1 MAQEPSVT
9 NPAAGVRRLWL
20 AVLGPVLVALAGC
33 QLQFAQDS
41 DWETRLYVVTAG
53 AGQFAATA
61 EPGVYTLTTRHVSDR
76 VAWFADLPLRQSGNM
91 TFAAFMAEIW
101 PAYFTL
107 YQPTASVGVRSA
119 DGIWSIL
126 PAQAQRATHDAAAG
140 TLTWTL
146 RLEGIP
152 DFGVQTGVLVYLDD
166 EGARGKGLA
175 GYVDSY
181 VFSHAAAQAR
191 FEPLADSGDHVL
203 TLAHPLPSLLMT
215 TVAPKYASTLV
226 TVDDFVHC
234 VWPAGFAMG
243 SPNAAVSMEGP
254 DGRMVTHTVTLSE
267 PRWDAASDTL
277 RFRARSLAGVPPDFA
292 GPAILYI
299 DSYDEREDTTIYT
312 VVVNHEEQYSI
323 WPAHREF
330 PLGWRSAGFSGL
342 KDKCLE
348 YIEKVW
354 TDMRP
359 LSLRKKME
367 EMERERRLRGD
378 GI

>member
-1 MAQEPSVT
+1 MTPFPPESR
-9 NPAAGVRRLWL
+9 PAARLRHLWTTVL
-20 AVLGPVLVALAGC
+20 ALVLLALAGC

-61 EPGVYTLTTRHVSDR
+61 EPGVYTLTTRHVSDG
-76 VAWFADLPLRQSGNM
+76 VTWFADLPLRQSGSM
-91 TFAAFMAEIW
+91 TFAAFMADIW
-101 PAYFTL
+101 PAYFTH
-107 YQPTASVGVRSA
+107 YHPTASVGVRSA
-119 DGIWSIL
+119 DGVWSLL
-126 PAQAQRATHDAAAG
+126 PAQVQRATYDAPAG

-146 RLEGIP
+146 RLEGTP
-152 DFGVQTGVLVYLDD
+152 DLGVQSGVLVYLDD

-191 FEPLADSGDHVL
+191 FEPMADSGDYVL

-215 TVAPKYASTLV
+215 TVAPKHASALV
-226 TVDDFVHC
+226 PVDDFVHR

-254 DGRMVTHTVTLSE
+254 DGRTVTHTVTLSE

-277 RFRARSLAGVPPDFA
+277 RFRARPLAGMPPDFA

-299 DSYDEREDTTIYT
+299 DSYEEREDTTIYV
-312 VVVNHEEQYSI
+312 VVVNHEEQYST
-323 WPAHREF
+323 WPAHREL
-330 PLGWRSAGFSGL
+330 PLGWKSTGFSGD
-342 KDKCLE
+342 KSKCLA
-348 YIEKVW
+348 YILKVW

-367 EMERERRLRGD
+367 EVERERKLRGD